1 MAGGPGDESPELGRA
16 QMTQDGTLAASKD
29 SRHPSAF
36 HAEVGVA
43 DGVNTA
49 MDAVQAAS
57 GDTAPYAACRNT
69 GNEELS

>member
-1 MAGGPGDESPELGRA
+1 MQDDAVAPPLPVVPG
-16 QMTQDGTLAASKD
+16 TVDGTLAASKD
-29 SRHPSAF
+29 SRQPSAF

-49 MDAVQAAS
+49 MDAVQAAG